1 MYLLPYITIMVGCL
15 IKILPGMLCCR
26 NDEHLVVKI
35 VYNIEKYHYAVG
47 VEVNIL
53 SDLQKSDSSAKE

>member
-1 MYLLPYITIMVGCL
+1 MVGCL